1 MALYKRYIIYLGVVF
16 LLLSCAHNAPNN
28 SLPTLLPELAQAE
41 NVMYA
46 HPDSALHILERMTPP
61 PVTNKYQHATWC
73 LLLTQAKIKNYVKI
87 NSDSI
92 LSIAYSYFQQQDNP
106 QRKALAAYLEGVYK
120 NEEKHDVESALEYYM
135 KAAKEI
141 EKTEDYL
148 LAHLIYAGIGHIY
161 VYRSLVDYAITAF
174 QKAYDYAK
182 LSNNKIY
189 ISSALSYLGRA
200 YSIKPDADKTI
211 SYYKEALKIARENND
226 KYTTAIA
233 LNELGAMYSFFFK
246 DYKQAIKYAKESIEI
261 KYDNNRD
268 ITQSCLS
275 IGDSYRLLNMNDSAQ
290 YYLEIAATSENI
302 HTAYRAY
309 QTLYYL
315 NRTIPRNY
323 SKTMQYCDKFYIYM
337 DSISKMKHDEEIIAM
352 KEKYDHEKLL
362 NEKNTLQIEKERL
375 TRNGLYTLLFIFAII
390 AFLIF
395 FYQRK
400 LIRKERTIQLQEEQ
414 LHAFSMQI
422 HNNETQIEQN
432 NTHITQLAEQ
442 IVSNGELQET
452 VVEQQNMVEELKLE
466 NKTLQKQTD
475 QLQRELTEHSQNA
488 QGKFKEQMAS
498 FNKIMEE
505 NTMLRKREYFLCKQL
520 ILHTDV
526 LASLIKSPKPLD
538 IYEWA
543 KVQEA
548 INRLYNNF
556 TERLSKQ
563 IPSLTE
569 NDLQVCCLIKLHIS
583 VANMATIL
591 GISPTSVSKR
601 KQRLKEQIIKEVGE
615 QFDKNQLIDIWLW
628 EY

>member
-16 LLLSCAHNAPNN
+16 LLLSCAHSTSND
-28 SLPTLLPELAQAE
+28 SLPTLLPELTQAE

-61 PVTNKYQHATWC
+61 AVTDKYQYATWC
-73 LLLTQAKIKNYVKI
+73 LLLTQAQIKNYVKI

-92 LSIAYSYFQQQDNP
+92 LSIAYNYFQQQDNP
-106 QRKALAAYLEGVYK
+106 QRKALAAYLEGIYK
-120 NEEKHDVESALEYYM
+120 DKEKHDAESALEYYM
-135 KAAKEI
+135 EAAKKV
-141 EKTEDYL
+141 EKTKDYQ

-226 KYTTAIA
+226 RYTTAIT
-233 LNELGAMYSFFFK
+233 LNELGAVYSHFFK
-246 DYKQAIKYAKESIEI
+246 DYKQAIKYAKESMEI
-261 KYDNNRD
+261 INENNGD
-268 ITQSCLS
+268 ITQNHLS
-275 IGDSYRLLNMNDSAQ
+275 IGDAYRLLNMNDSAQ
-290 YYLEIAATSENI
+290 YYLEKAAVSENI
-302 HTAYRAY
+302 YTAYRAY

-323 SKTMQYCDKFYIYM
+323 SKAMQYCDKFYIYM

-362 NEKNTLQIEKERL
+362 NEKNTLQIEKERII
-375 TRNGLYTLLFIFAII
+375 RNGLYTSLFIIAI
-390 AFLIF
+390 AATLIV

-400 LIRKERTIQLQEEQ
+400 LIRKERTIQLQAEQ
-414 LHAFSMQI
+414 LRVFSVQI

-432 NTHITQLAEQ
+432 NTHISQLTEQ
-442 IVSNGELQET
+442 IVSHGELQET
-452 VVEQQNMVEELKLE
+452 VQEQQNMVEELKQK
-466 NKTLQKQTD
+466 NVMLQKQTD
-475 QLQRELTEHSQNA
+475 RLQKDFSEHSLNT
-488 QGKFKEQMAS
+488 QGKLKAQMAS
-498 FNKIMEE
+498 LNKIMDE
-505 NTMLRKREYFLCKQL
+505 NTMLRKREEFLCKQL

-538 IYEWA
+538 LYQWA
-543 KVQEA
+543 EVQMA
-548 INRLYNNF
+548 INRLYDNF
-556 TERLSKQ
+556 TERLKKQ

-601 KQRLKEQIIKEVGE
+601 KQRLKEQIMKEAG
-615 QFDKNQLIDIWLW
+615 QLFDKTQLIDIWLW

>member
-61 PVTNKYQHATWC
+61 PVTDKYQHATWC

-106 QRKALAAYLEGVYK
+106 QRKALAAYLEGIYK
-120 NEEKHDVESALEYYM
+120 DEEKHDGETALEYYIE
-135 KAAKEI
+135 AAKEI
-141 EKTEDYL
+141 EKTEDYQ
-148 LAHLIYAGIGHIY
+148 LAHLIYGGIGNIY

-200 YSIKPDADKTI
+200 YSIKPDADKAI
-211 SYYKEALKIARENND
+211 SYYKEGLEIAREND
-226 KYTTAIA
+226 DRYSTAMA
-233 LNELGAMYSFFFK
+233 LNELSAVYSHFFK
-246 DYKQAIKYAKESIEI
+246 DYKQAIKYAKESMEI
-261 KYDNNRD
+261 INENNGD
-268 ITQSCLS
+268 ITQNHLS
-275 IGDSYRLLNMNDSAQ
+275 IGDAYRLLNMNDSAQ
-290 YYLEIAATSENI
+290 YYLEKAAVSENI
-302 HTAYRAY
+302 HTTYRAY

-323 SKTMQYCDKFYIYM
+323 SKAMQYCDKFYIYM
-337 DSISKMKHDEEIIAM
+337 DSITKMKHDEEIIAM

-390 AFLIF
+390 AFLFF

-526 LASLIKSPKPLD
+526 LASLIKSPKPLN

>member
-61 PVTNKYQHATWC
+61 PVTDKYQHATWC

-246 DYKQAIKYAKESIEI
+246 DYKQAIKYAKESIGI

-526 LASLIKSPKPLD
+526 LASLIKSPKPLN